1 MGLFGFT
8 NKKSTPIKQREK
20 TAITSSE
27 ATAYQNGGNLP
38 TDNRNFQAYINASSR
53 LDTLIRT
60 SASVASSARFQY
72 GKVDTK
78 GNFKTVTFK
87 QSDGL
92 YMNDYQ
98 TESDFIFELFG
109 TLLTYD
115 KVLLIPE
122 QSKYPFR
129 KGMIDW
135 SIVPDDQFSANLGT
149 NQSIET
155 FTHRSSTGIETIY
168 KYSEV
173 VYITRNL
180 TANNLIYAIPKIKAL
195 MKTIENILGIH
206 NFMGEY
212 IASGGKSSII
222 ASSDSLLSEE
232 QGRAVKKSLQDF
244 LGSNAPKALLINSE
258 KFTLDK
264 VSDSLTT
271 AGVLDIMTKLSDEI
285 SKSFNMPLYI
295 LGEYSSSTQGTTMQM
310 ANRTW
315 FQIQL
320 RPLFT
325 TLSSA
330 FTRYYRDFGGVKNV
344 SVRFDFSEIDLL
356 EDSDTDKLK
365 IANDSLKSGI
375 RSLNE
380 ARVYMGLP
388 PLETESADLHISPA
402 FLTGQSP
409 VSFENFEADIA
420 RNLAS
425 SGANTST
432 GTGTN
437 PSDGVESGIGG
448 ADNSEGMNGRA

>member
-1 MGLFGFT
+1 MSLFGFT
-8 NKKSTPIKQREK
+8 KKKSQPTKQREK
-20 TAITSSE
+20 TVITASE
-27 ATAYQNGGNLP
+27 ATSYQNGGNLP

-60 SASVASSARFQY
+60 SASVASSAKFMY
-72 GKVDTK
+72 GKMDTK
-78 GNFKTVTFK
+78 GNFKQTTFK

-98 TESDFIFELFG
+98 TESDFLFELFG
-109 TLLTYD
+109 TFMTYD

-122 QSKYPFR
+122 QSKYSFR

-135 SIVPDDQFSANLGT
+135 SIVPDDQFQANLGT
-149 NQSIET
+149 NQSIES
-155 FTHRSSTGIETIY
+155 FTHRSSTGIETVY

-173 VYITRNL
+173 IYITRNL

-212 IASGGKSSII
+212 IGSGGKSSII

-232 QGRAVKKSLQDF
+232 QSRAVKRSLQEF
-244 LGSNAPKALLINSE
+244 LGTNAPKALLINSE
-258 KFTLDK
+258 KFSLDK

-285 SKSFNMPLYI
+285 SKSFNMPLYM
-295 LGEYSSSTQGTTMQM
+295 LGEYSSSTQGTTMQL

-320 RPLFT
+320 KPLFN

-344 SVRFDFSEIDLL
+344 MVKFDFSEIDLL
-356 EDSDTDKLK
+356 EDSDSEKLT

-380 ARVYMGLP
+380 ARVYVGLP
-388 PLETESADLHISPA
+388 PIESESADLHISPA

-437 PSDGVESGIGG
+437 PSDGVESGSGG
-448 ADNSEGMNGRA
+448 VDNAEGQRGRA